1 VIDTLREQTD
11 GQNIAVLSLYCDYQT
26 LKDQSAV
33 NMIGG
38 LLKQVISGE
47 ARIPGEIK
55 NCFEKSRKRGG
66 QGLRLQE
73 MLKLM
78 VEVISSIDR
87 VYICID
93 AVDELLEHD
102 RSEFISAL
110 RQVIQEAPNTRLF
123 LTGRTYIR
131 RELNQRLTKWVP
143 VIHIVAD
150 PGDIARYL
158 SHKMDEGGDRD
169 PELMTENLKDD
180 ITTTIL
186 EKASGM

>member
-55 NCFEKSRKRGG
+55 NCFEESRKRGG

-78 VEVISSIDR
+78 VKVISSIDR